1 MMMKKEEHNIGV
13 TNGKLIKNFKNFAYQ
28 GT

>member
-1 MMMKKEEHNIGV
+1 MMMKKEDHNIGV
-13 TNGKLIKNFKNFAYQ
+13 TNGKLIKNFKNFPYQ